1 MDKTKLTNLF
11 DNYKIRVI
19 INAKQSGVVL
29 CNASSTTHIYFV
41 AQNVNSLLSDID
53 SFTVRDITNNDNSAK
68 IICEYD
74 KEKDCL
80 AFLDSIQYRKVILK
94 IVNDLGID
102 IAIKVINVLNERNI
116 RIDDD
121 LFLDVLSLNTVFD
134 FLVNAPLGHKPSE
147 DDSVR
152 SITKLDNNIYQI
164 ERNTG
169 VSSYSISVDNRTKA
183 ERQSNKSDSS
193 WYQLGFVI
201 KEV

>member
-1 MDKTKLTNLF
+1 MIKEKFTSMFKEYKTRF
-11 DNYKIRVI
+11 I
-19 INAKQSGVVL
+19 INSEQSGVAI
-29 CNASSTTHIYFV
+29 CNTSSTSHIYFV
-41 AQNVNSLLSDID
+41 AQNVNSLLGDID

-102 IAIKVINVLNERNI
+102 IASKVINVLNERNI

-152 SITKLDNNIYQI
+152 SITKLGNNIYQI

-169 VSSYSISVDNRTKA
+169 VSSYSISIDNRTKA

-201 KEV
+201 KEI